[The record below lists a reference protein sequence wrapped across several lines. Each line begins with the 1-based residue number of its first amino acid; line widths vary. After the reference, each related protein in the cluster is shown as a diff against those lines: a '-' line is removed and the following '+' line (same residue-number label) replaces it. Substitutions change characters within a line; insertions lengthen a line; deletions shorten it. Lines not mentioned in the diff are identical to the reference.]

1 MESFSL
7 LSLVVMLVTVV
18 KETDE
23 EAEGE
28 NTKPDLYFG
37 RESLPRDPII
47 TGTRDPIITAV
58 K

>member
-18 KETDE
+18 KENDE

-28 NTKPDLYFG
+28 NTKPDLLYFG
-37 RESLPRDPII
+37 
-47 TGTRDPIITAV
+47 RDPIITAV